1 MERDSYS
8 SLLCLDEDVG
18 DEDDFISFK
27 SVAPS
32 DAEDDEYVQL
42 LVDREMRF
50 GFKTNHS
57 FLILNPDKIARLDA
71 VAWIL
76 RVSSFLPFSN
86 AVCCVRLISLCDKFI

>member
-18 DEDDFISFK
+18 DEDDFI
-27 SVAPS
+27 VPS

-86 AVCCVRLISLCDKFI
+86 AVCCVRFMSLCDKFI